1 MGKSFGVKSKEAA
14 KGAMWNATAFLL
26 RKVGGVARGLDE
38 KVGNLLGEDIQD
50 MSDMVVKNLE
60 CEDSGQA
67 KQAQKVIEIE
77 AT

>member
-1 MGKSFGVKSKEAA
+1 V
-14 KGAMWNATAFLL
+14 
-26 RKVGGVARGLDE
+26 
-38 KVGNLLGEDIQD
+38 VGNLLGEDIQD

-77 AT
+77 AN